1 MTCNQPKCR
10 YPVTCK
16 HNNNCMEQLVI
27 EANNRRKMNFK
38 EAIEVIVELAN
49 KEIENN
55 HDVYDVPNLVKGGS
69 NINIEKAEQAF
80 DIIEE
85 ELDNLAY

>member
-1 MTCNQPKCR
+1 
-10 YPVTCK
+10 
-16 HNNNCMEQLVI
+16 
-27 EANNRRKMNFK
+27 MNFK

-49 KEIENN
+49 KEVENN

-69 NINIEKAEQAF
+69 NINLEIAEQPF

>member
-1 MTCNQPKCR
+1 MICKTSPCK
-10 YPVTCK
+10 YPVTCD
-16 HNNNCMEQLVI
+16 HNADCMEQLVI

-55 HDVYDVPNLVKGGS
+55 HDVYDVPNLIKGGS
-69 NINIEKAEQAF
+69 TINLEKAEQAF

>member
-1 MTCNQPKCR
+1 MTCNQSKCR

-16 HNNNCMEQLVI
+16 HNNDCMEQLVI
-27 EANNRRKMNFK
+27 EATNRRKMNFK
-38 EAIEVIVELAN
+38 EAIEIIVELAN
-49 KEIENN
+49 KEVENN
-55 HDVYDVPNLVKGGS
+55 HDIYDVPNLVKGGS
-69 NINIEKAEQAF
+69 SINLEKAEQAF

>member
-1 MTCNQPKCR
+1 MICNQPKCR

-16 HNNNCMEQLVI
+16 HNIHCMEQLVI

-49 KEIENN
+49 KEVENN

-69 NINIEKAEQAF
+69 INLEKAEQAF

>member
-27 EANNRRKMNFK
+27 EANSRRKMNFK
-38 EAIEVIVELAN
+38 QAIEIVVELAN

-55 HDVYDVPNLVKGGS
+55 HDIYDVPNLIEDDR
-69 NINIEKAEQAF
+69 NINLEKAEQAF

-85 ELDNLAY
+85 EIDNLAY

>member
-1 MTCNQPKCR
+1 MTCKQSKCK
-10 YPVTCK
+10 YPVTC
-16 HNNNCMEQLVI
+16 NYNDDCMEQLVI

-55 HDVYDVPNLVKGGS
+55 HNVYDVPNLVKGSS

>member
-1 MTCNQPKCR
+1 MTCSQSKCR
-10 YPVTCK
+10 YPVTCNL
-16 HNNNCMEQLVI
+16 HDDCMEQLVI

-49 KEIENN
+49 KEVENN

-69 NINIEKAEQAF
+69 SINLEKAEQAF

>member
-1 MTCNQPKCR
+1 MICKKNPCK
-10 YPVTCK
+10 YPVTC
-16 HNNNCMEQLVI
+16 NYNQDCMEQLVI
-27 EANNRRKMNFK
+27 EANSRRKMNFK
-38 EAIEVIVELAN
+38 QAIEIVVELAN

-55 HDVYDVPNLVKGGS
+55 HDIYDVPNLIKGGS
-69 NINIEKAEQAF
+69 TINLEKAEQAF

>member
-1 MTCNQPKCR
+1 MTCKQSKCK
-10 YPVTCK
+10 YPVTC
-16 HNNNCMEQLVI
+16 NYNDDCMEQLVI
-27 EANNRRKMNFK
+27 EANSRRKMNFK
-38 EAIEVIVELAN
+38 QAIEIVVELAN

-55 HDVYDVPNLVKGGS
+55 HDIYDVPNLIKDDR
-69 NINIEKAEQAF
+69 NINLEKAEQAF